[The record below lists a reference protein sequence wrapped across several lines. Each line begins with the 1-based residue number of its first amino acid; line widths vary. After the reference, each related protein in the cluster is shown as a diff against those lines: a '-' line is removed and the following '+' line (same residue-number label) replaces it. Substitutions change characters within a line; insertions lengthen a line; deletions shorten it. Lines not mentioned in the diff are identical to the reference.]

1 MKREAN
7 TNMDNNKLKNI
18 IEAILLAS
26 YEPLSVDKLFKIITS
41 KDKTSKSDILSAI
54 DNLQKD
60 YEYKYIEIAKVAS
73 GFRIHAKSE
82 IGDYLNIMFAD
93 RTPRYSRALLETL
106 SIIAY
111 RQPVTRGDIE
121 AIRGVSVSTSIMRT
135 LSERNWIRIIGYRDG
150 PGKPAMFATTPEFL
164 DYFNLQR
171 LDELPDLPEKK
182 EPMDLNLEL
191 DDGSLEDQ
199 DLSGNASESILIDSS
214 LDTEAKKIRIEYFI
228 PVYKLL
234 VLQ

>member
-1 MKREAN
+1 MKRVPN
-7 TNMDNNKLKNI
+7 TNMHDNKLKNI

-41 KDKTSKSDILSAI
+41 KEKTNKSDILSAI

-60 YEYKYIEIAKVAS
+60 YDDKDIELAKVAS
-73 GFRIHAKSE
+73 GYRIQAKSE

-135 LSERNWIRIIGYRDG
+135 LTERSWIKIIGYRDV

-164 DYFNLQR
+164 DYFSLQR

-182 EPMDLNLEL
+182 EPMDLDLEL
-191 DDGSLEDQ
+191 DDHSTVNQ
-199 DLSGNASESILIDSS
+199 DLSGNGREPVSADSNQ
-214 LDTEAKKIRIEYFI
+214 DTETATI
-228 PVYKLL
+228 
-234 VLQ
+234 QD

>member
-1 MKREAN
+1 MH
-7 TNMDNNKLKNI
+7 DNKLKNI

-41 KDKTSKSDILSAI
+41 KEKTNKSDILSAI
-54 DNLQKD
+54 NNLQKD
-60 YEYKYIEIAKVAS
+60 YEDKDIELAKVAS
-73 GFRIHAKSE
+73 GYRIQAKSE

-93 RTPRYSRALLETL
+93 RTPRYSRALMETL

-135 LSERNWIRIIGYRDG
+135 LTERSWIKIIGYRDV

-164 DYFNLQR
+164 DYFSLQR

-182 EPMDLNLEL
+182 EPMDLDLEL
-191 DDGSLEDQ
+191 DDHSAVNQ
-199 DLSGNASESILIDSS
+199 DLSGNGREPVSADSNQ
-214 LDTEAKKIRIEYFI
+214 DTETATI
-228 PVYKLL
+228 
-234 VLQ
+234 QD

>member
-1 MKREAN
+1 M
-7 TNMDNNKLKNI
+7 
-18 IEAILLAS
+18 LAS
-26 YEPLSVDKLFKIITS
+26 YEPLSVDKLFRIITS
-41 KDKTSKSDILSAI
+41 KVKTNKSEILSAI
-54 DNLQKD
+54 DNLEKD
-60 YEYKYIEIAKVAS
+60 YKDKDIEIVKVAS
-73 GFRIHAKSE
+73 GYRIQAKSE

-93 RTPRYSRALLETL
+93 RTPRYSRALMETL

-135 LSERNWIRIIGYRDG
+135 LTERNWIRIIGYRNV

-182 EPMDLNLEL
+182 EPMDLDLEL
-191 DDGSLEDQ
+191 DDQSVESQ
-199 DLSGNASESILIDSS
+199 DLEGNGSELVSVDSNQ
-214 LDTEAKKIRIEYFI
+214 DMEAPTI
-228 PVYKLL
+228 
-234 VLQ
+234 QD

>member
-1 MKREAN
+1 MH
-7 TNMDNNKLKNI
+7 DNKLKNI

-41 KDKTSKSDILSAI
+41 KEKTNKSDILSVI
-54 DNLQKD
+54 NDLEKD
-60 YEYKYIEIAKVAS
+60 YEDKDIELGKVAS
-73 GFRIHAKSE
+73 GYRIQAKSK

-93 RTPRYSRALLETL
+93 RTPRYSRALMETL

-135 LSERNWIRIIGYRDG
+135 LTERNWIKIIGYRDV

-164 DYFNLQR
+164 DYFSLQR

-182 EPMDLNLEL
+182 EPMDLDLEL
-191 DDGSLEDQ
+191 DDQSVENQ
-199 DLSGNASESILIDSS
+199 DLAGNGSELVSV
-214 LDTEAKKIRIEYFI
+214 DTNQDIEAPTIQDRK
-228 PVYKLL
+228 V
-234 VLQ
+234 QS

>member
-1 MKREAN
+1 MKRVPN
-7 TNMDNNKLKNI
+7 TNMHDNKLKNI

-41 KDKTSKSDILSAI
+41 KEKTNKSDILSAI

-60 YEYKYIEIAKVAS
+60 YDDKDIELAKVAS
-73 GFRIHAKSE
+73 GYRIQAKSK

-93 RTPRYSRALLETL
+93 RTPRYSRALMETL

-121 AIRGVSVSTSIMRT
+121 AIRGVSVSTSIMLT
-135 LSERNWIRIIGYRDG
+135 LTERSWIKIIGYRDV

-164 DYFNLQR
+164 DYFSLQR

-182 EPMDLNLEL
+182 EPMDLDLEL
-191 DDGSLEDQ
+191 DDHSAVNQ
-199 DLSGNASESILIDSS
+199 DLSGNGREPVSADSNQ
-214 LDTEAKKIRIEYFI
+214 DTETATI
-228 PVYKLL
+228 
-234 VLQ
+234 QD

>member
-1 MKREAN
+1 MKRVPN
-7 TNMDNNKLKNI
+7 TNMHDNKLKNI

-41 KDKTSKSDILSAI
+41 KEKTNKSDILSVI
-54 DNLQKD
+54 NDLEKD
-60 YEYKYIEIAKVAS
+60 YEDKDIEIAKVAS
-73 GFRIHAKSE
+73 GYRIQAKSE

-93 RTPRYSRALLETL
+93 RTPRYSRALMETL

-135 LSERNWIRIIGYRDG
+135 LTERNWIKIIGYRDV

-164 DYFNLQR
+164 DYFSLQR

-182 EPMDLNLEL
+182 EPMDLDLEL
-191 DDGSLEDQ
+191 DDHSAVNQ
-199 DLSGNASESILIDSS
+199 DLSGNGREPVSADSNQ
-214 LDTEAKKIRIEYFI
+214 DTETATI
-228 PVYKLL
+228 
-234 VLQ
+234 QD

>member
-1 MKREAN
+1 MKRVPN
-7 TNMDNNKLKNI
+7 SNMHDNKLKNI

-41 KDKTSKSDILSAI
+41 KEKTNKSDILSVI
-54 DNLQKD
+54 NDLEKD
-60 YEYKYIEIAKVAS
+60 YEDKDIEIAKVAS
-73 GFRIHAKSE
+73 GYRIQAKSE

-93 RTPRYSRALLETL
+93 RTPRYSRALMETL

-135 LSERNWIRIIGYRDG
+135 LTERNWIKIIGYRDV

-164 DYFNLQR
+164 DYFSLKR

-182 EPMDLNLEL
+182 EPMDLDLEL
-191 DDGSLEDQ
+191 DGRSAVNQ
-199 DLSGNASESILIDSS
+199 DLSGNGSEPVSVDSNQ
-214 LDTEAKKIRIEYFI
+214 DTETPTI
-228 PVYKLL
+228 
-234 VLQ
+234 QD

>member
-1 MKREAN
+1 MKRLLSISMHNE
-7 TNMDNNKLKNI
+7 KLKNV

-26 YEPLSVDKLFKIITS
+26 YEPLSVDKLFRIITS
-41 KDKTSKSDILSAI
+41 KVKTNKSDILSAI
-54 DNLQKD
+54 NDLEKD
-60 YEYKYIEIAKVAS
+60 YEDKDIEVAKVAS
-73 GFRIHAKSE
+73 GYRIQAKSE

-135 LSERNWIRIIGYRDG
+135 LTERNWIRIIGYRDV

-164 DYFNLQR
+164 DYFSLQR

-182 EPMDLNLEL
+182 EPMDLDLDLEL
-191 DDGSLEDQ
+191 DDCSVENH
-199 DLSGNASESILIDSS
+199 DLSGNGSEPVSVDLNQE
-214 LDTEAKKIRIEYFI
+214 TEA
-228 PVYKLL
+228 P
-234 VLQ
+234 

>member
-1 MKREAN
+1 
-7 TNMDNNKLKNI
+7 
-18 IEAILLAS
+18 
-26 YEPLSVDKLFKIITS
+26 
-41 KDKTSKSDILSAI
+41 
-54 DNLQKD
+54 
-60 YEYKYIEIAKVAS
+60 
-73 GFRIHAKSE
+73 
-82 IGDYLNIMFAD
+82 MFAD

-135 LSERNWIRIIGYRDG
+135 LSERNWIRIIGYRDV

-191 DDGSLEDQ
+191 DDGPLEDQ

-214 LDTEAKKIRIEYFI
+214 LDTEAKKN
-228 PVYKLL
+228 KD
-234 VLQ
+234 

>member
-1 MKREAN
+1 MKRVSN
-7 TNMDNNKLKNI
+7 TNMHDNKLKNI

-26 YEPLSVDKLFKIITS
+26 YEPLSVDELFKIITS
-41 KDKTSKSDILSAI
+41 KDKTSKSEILSGI

-60 YEYKYIEIAKVAS
+60 YEDKNIEIAKVAS
-73 GFRIHAKSE
+73 GFRIQAKSE

-121 AIRGVSVSTSIMRT
+121 GIRGVSVSTSIMRT
-135 LSERNWIRIIGYRDG
+135 LTERNWIRIIGYRDV

-164 DYFNLQR
+164 DYFSLQR
-171 LDELPDLPEKK
+171 LDELPDLPEKN
-182 EPMDLNLEL
+182 EPMDLDL
-191 DDGSLEDQ
+191 DLGDQPTSGQ
-199 DLSGNASESILIDSS
+199 DLPSNGSEPVLVDAD
-214 LDTEAKKIRIEYFI
+214 LEEDTPTI
-228 PVYKLL
+228 
-234 VLQ
+234 

>member
-1 MKREAN
+1 MKRVPN
-7 TNMDNNKLKNI
+7 TNMHDNKLKNI

-41 KDKTSKSDILSAI
+41 KEKTNKSDILSVI
-54 DNLQKD
+54 NDLEKD
-60 YEYKYIEIAKVAS
+60 YEDKDIEIAKVAS
-73 GFRIHAKSE
+73 GYRIQAKSE

-93 RTPRYSRALLETL
+93 RTPRYSRALMETL

-135 LSERNWIRIIGYRDG
+135 LTERNWIKIIGYRDV

-164 DYFNLQR
+164 DYFSLQR

-182 EPMDLNLEL
+182 EPMDLDLEL
-191 DDGSLEDQ
+191 DGRSAVNQ
-199 DLSGNASESILIDSS
+199 DLSGNGSEPVSVDSNQ
-214 LDTEAKKIRIEYFI
+214 DTETPTI
-228 PVYKLL
+228 
-234 VLQ
+234 QD